1 MIYRL
6 PPILRG
12 VRLDHP
18 GIDLVVNNTPTAT
31 SVENILQNR
40 TDLAL
45 VNLPVEDK
53 QLKITPLCVESM
65 VAIFPAGTRDVPGEI
80 TPDHVARQPLLVEQP
95 SSAAYPLVL
104 GWLSGQASSR
114 PPMPL
119 GTIEALKSAVA
130 SGLGMAIVPEVAVAM
145 HMSDFIV
152 RPLRPPLTRTLA
164 LIEHRNKPNEPA
176 LDIVRNAL
184 LGLRAVE
191 AVAPKARVRTRKPRG
206 GKSGIGAL
214 RVDLPDGQIT
224 QNPVKPARKKY
235 SAFQKSTNQLYIF
248 ASSHPTRGA
257 DRDRHERAAG
267 CGGREAVR
275 RDERKRCGR
284 RSRVVLTP
292 RRWRQVCGKQNFSA
306 DDGGKKARS
315 PGRARISRN
324 TIAQGK
330 PDASGVTCGATRA
343 LFTRARETAGAI
355 GRPAFPAPSFSG
367 RVRTDCKPRAHRA
380 ARTRGRVVS
389 KSTRRHRPA

>member
-1 MIYRL
+1 MRSLNLDQLRALIEVVELGNFSAAARRLNLTQPAISLQIRELERRFGVQLIERLGKHAHATVPGRALVEAGRRIVHECERADAAMLRFREGWIGQVRIATTLSSMIYRL

-40 TDLAL
+40 ADLAL

-80 TPDHVARQPLLVEQP
+80 TPDHVARQQLLVEQP

-104 GWLSGQASSR
+104 GWLSGQPSSR

-130 SGLGMAIVPEVAVAM
+130 SGLGMAIVPEAAIAM
-145 HMSDFIV
+145 HLSDFIV

-184 LGLRAVE
+184 LGLRAAE
-191 AVAPKARVRTRKPRG
+191 AAAPQTRIRTRKPRG
-206 GKSGIGAL
+206 GKSG
-214 RVDLPDGQIT
+214 
-224 QNPVKPARKKY
+224 
-235 SAFQKSTNQLYIF
+235 S
-248 ASSHPTRGA
+248 
-257 DRDRHERAAG
+257 
-267 CGGREAVR
+267 
-275 RDERKRCGR
+275 
-284 RSRVVLTP
+284 
-292 RRWRQVCGKQNFSA
+292 
-306 DDGGKKARS
+306 
-315 PGRARISRN
+315 
-324 TIAQGK
+324 QG
-330 PDASGVTCGATRA
+330 
-343 LFTRARETAGAI
+343 
-355 GRPAFPAPSFSG
+355 
-367 RVRTDCKPRAHRA
+367 
-380 ARTRGRVVS
+380 
-389 KSTRRHRPA
+389 